1 MAKYAIIGG
10 IIGFVVAL
18 ALAYI
23 TSLTTPTLGQQVA
36 NYLSEPAFPFY
47 GNLQYPINPFVAA
60 LYGALI
66 GMLAGI
72 IKK

>member
-1 MAKYAIIGG
+1 
-10 IIGFVVAL
+10 
-18 ALAYI
+18 
-23 TSLTTPTLGQQVA
+23 VA